1 MSRMDE
7 RPRRLQSLPQRLTP
21 VSGRQMKTANPS
33 SWRSGKTTAER
44 GYGGKWQRERLRYLT
59 TNPLCRYCEAEHRVV
74 EATVVDHIIPHRGD
88 QKLFWNRKNWQPLC
102 KPCHDSVKRVEELGG
117 G

>member
-1 MSRMDE
+1 MARLKTLPPRIAKAPE
-7 RPRRLQSLPQRLTP
+7 RSLAQ
-21 VSGRQMKTANPS
+21 VNPS
-33 SWRSGKTTAER
+33 SWRSGKTTAQR

-59 TNPLCRYCEAEHRVV
+59 ANPLCRYCEAEGRVV

-102 KPCHDSVKRVEELGG
+102 KPCHDSVKRAEELGG

>member
-1 MSRMDE
+1 MSRLKTL
-7 RPRRLQSLPQRLTP
+7 PSRLGKAPQRSIP
-21 VSGRQMKTANPS
+21 QVDAN

-59 TNPLCRYCEAEHRVV
+59 TNPLCRYCEAEGRVV

-88 QKLFWNRKNWQPLC
+88 QKLFWDRSNWAPLC
-102 KPCHDSVKRVEELGG
+102 AHCHSSTKQREEAGQA
-117 G
+117 